1 MEHIN
6 TFQSELLN
14 IKPRMRLTKLQI
26 KKKQKTSQQRTWR
39 QAIETIKNETLR
51 KNIKIIINYKESV
64 ILGTIYEGL
73 LKCNWNLWRSFN
85 SLKKKVAKF
94 FQKSQF
100 SEPQSARNMK
110 KTIPWHTT
118 IKLFKTSDK
127 ENNNLKTA
135 REKHIT

>member
-14 IKPRMRLTKLQI
+14 IKPWMRLTKLQI
-26 KKKQKTSQQRTWR
+26 KKKKKRTWR
-39 QAIETIKNETLR
+39 QAVETIQNETLR
-51 KNIKIIINYKESV
+51 KNINFKESV

-85 SLKKKVAKF
+85 SLRKKVAKF

-100 SEPQSARNMK
+100 SEPQSTRNMK
-110 KTIPWHTT
+110 KTIPWHTA